1 MKLEIS
7 LFKFDHNSD
16 YLPYYTKHFLK
27 IKDEKNLLDLLNT
40 INNDA
45 KLGYE
50 NNENFDLVINGV
62 YVKASITLDE
72 IVKNFG
78 KDITIEPIS
87 IRRAYADLLIND
99 DDFTE
104 KLEILGDLVTDEL
117 KEEYLELKQYYYASN
132 TLNFKSEYIGD
143 ALLIIAS
150 KLLETLKGEQKAK
163 LLQILDT
170 YEVGADFYTS
180 LENRIYNFDS
190 SIENKIQ
197 LVQSELGLRED
208 LSAQN
213 FRVNKTLIL
222 DFGKFEDEYEVKHN
236 FEKFNFAYYASN
248 KNEKHEE
255 LINKLDAKVLNLD
268 TLKLD
273 LAKNTF
279 NKNPQ
284 ITYYAAYTI
293 LLDAFDQNADFIV
306 VDNDD
311 DFYIF
316 DYNRKALED
325 LCGREVLIPVIH
337 INELQNLASGNH
349 SKAKETL
356 EKHSINPEI
365 I

>member
-62 YVKASITLDE
+62 YVKASITLEE
-72 IVKNFG
+72 IVENFG

-99 DDFTE
+99 NDFTD
-104 KLEILGDLVTDEL
+104 KLEILGDLVTVEL
-117 KEEYLELKQYYYASN
+117 KEEYLSLKQYFYASN
-132 TLNFKSEYIGD
+132 SLNFRSDYIGD

-150 KLLETLKGEQKAK
+150 KLLKTLKGEQKAK
-163 LLQILDT
+163 LLEILAT
-170 YEVGADFYTS
+170 YEIGAQYYTS
-180 LENRIYNFDS
+180 LEKRIYNFDS
-190 SIENKIQ
+190 SIENQIHQ
-197 LVQSELGLRED
+197 VQNALGLRED
-208 LSAQN
+208 LSVQN

-222 DFGKFEDEYEVKHN
+222 DFGNFEEEYEVKHN
-236 FEKFNFAYYASN
+236 FEKFNFAYYSSDSN
-248 KNEKHEE
+248 AKYDE
-255 LINKLDAKVLNLD
+255 LINKLDAKQLKLD

-279 NKNPQ
+279 NKNPE
-284 ITYYAAYTI
+284 ITYCAAYTI
-293 LLDAFDQNADFIV
+293 LLDAFDQNADFLL
-306 VDNDD
+306 VDTIE

-316 DYNRKALED
+316 DYNRKELEKI
-325 LCGREVLIPVIH
+325 CGREVLIPIIH
-337 INELQNLASGNH
+337 INELQQLASGNH

-356 EKHSINPEI
+356 EKHSVNPEI